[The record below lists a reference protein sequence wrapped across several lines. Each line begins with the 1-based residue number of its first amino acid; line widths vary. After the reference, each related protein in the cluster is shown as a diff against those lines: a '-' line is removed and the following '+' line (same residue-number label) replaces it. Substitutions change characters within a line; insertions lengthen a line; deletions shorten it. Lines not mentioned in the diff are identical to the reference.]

1 MQNIKK
7 YMIVKYSEDVLVIYT
22 CYDFNVSYKI
32 CNLGFN
38 FNTDKQ
44 YVFDY
49 I

>member
-1 MQNIKK
+1 MQKIKK
-7 YMIVKYSEDVLVIYT
+7 YMIVKYSEDVLVIYILLWFQR
-22 CYDFNVSYKI
+22 FNKI